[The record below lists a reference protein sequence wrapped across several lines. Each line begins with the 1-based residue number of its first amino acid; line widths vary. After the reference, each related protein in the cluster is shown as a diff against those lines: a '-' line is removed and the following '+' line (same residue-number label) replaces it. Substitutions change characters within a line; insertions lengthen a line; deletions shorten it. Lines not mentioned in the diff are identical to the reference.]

1 MNNWTLRDITAEAAA
16 AACRMPAETLAT
28 WTHRYKAPSGKR
40 RGSRL
45 YSLQDLTI
53 LQTARRLLSPGILA
67 KTALDIAAPLLD
79 DPPGYDATLFVT
91 DDTAFISSR
100 DDFPECNFTAINV
113 GWVAHDLSKRLEAA
127 NGQTA

>member
-40 RGSRL
+40 RGARL

-67 KTALDIAAPLLD
+67 RTALEIAAPLLD
-79 DPPGYDATLFVT
+79 DPPGYEAVLFVT
-91 DDTAFISSR
+91 DDNAFIGDK
-100 DDFPECNFTAINV
+100 DDWPECNFTSVNV
-113 GWVAHDLSKRLEAA
+113 GWIAHDLSRKLEADLVA
-127 NGQTA
+127 I